1 MGKKKSRNGKAKK
14 VDQAVNDTPDR
25 EESVTPEDEESG
37 DSPVKTPTAENKE
50 IQAEQDTPLAEAIAE
65 APGAFPSEEHEEL
78 AEAEE
83 VAEAEITGEEDN
95 HKEDIDDQSAS
106 NDAPSPNEQ
115 ESDNAEEETSAPTSV
130 SDAEATNAAAEDDH
144 PHEPTADKHA
154 SNPETADDTEDTESE
169 IATAKPS
176 MDLRVATE
184 IPEEETQATHEEES
198 PPTRPT
204 NITIPPPMI
213 RESSQSTIKKIS
225 FNQGDLSPG
234 APLLGETG
242 DISPSA
248 DVATPTVE
256 HPSELPSFGKLSI
269 STPHSPISPRF
280 NRRPSIA
287 DRRRSSSIS
296 AASAASTASS
306 RARSESLASV
316 KSVLSEEFGEF
327 DEFAEAGEGDDD
339 FGDFGDFEA
348 GEAFDTFVAPA
359 EPQVP
364 SIYIPNLTDQ
374 ADATTVQK
382 EIAPLLD
389 LISPRPPT
397 ELPPPPLLP
406 SAPSNDA
413 PLLLTERSLSLW
425 KQLTA
430 PPPLQPPD
438 WKRSRIKRLFLV
450 SLGVPVDL
458 DEILPQETKLKKLVL
473 PSLRSD
479 AADGSKDGTGLQ
491 SEANGVANFDVQ
503 AARQLA
509 ATSSAA
515 MENMPEDEL
524 KAHVKRLEGVAHEA
538 NEVITQWL
546 GKREAAMS
554 DKETFE
560 AVIEN
565 LVGHAQRTRRNR
577 ASILGAFRSGT
588 PPTKKKSK

>member
-1 MGKKKSRNGKAKK
+1 MGKKKSRNGQAKK
-14 VDQAVNDTPDR
+14 VDQTVNDTPDR
-25 EESVTPEDEESG
+25 EESVTPEDAGSG
-37 DSPVKTPTAENKE
+37 DSPAETPTAEDKE
-50 IQAEQDTPLAEAIAE
+50 VEAEQGTPLAGAIAE
-65 APGAFPSEEHEEL
+65 APGAFPSEEHEEP
-78 AEAEE
+78 AEADE
-83 VAEAEITGEEDN
+83 VADVEITGEEDN
-95 HKEDIDDQSAS
+95 HKENIDDQSVS
-106 NDAPSPNEQ
+106 NDAPFPNEQ
-115 ESDNAEEETSAPTSV
+115 ESDNAEAKTSAPTSV
-130 SDAEATNAAAEDDH
+130 SEAEVNKAPAEDDQ
-144 PHEPTADKHA
+144 PEEPSADKHEA
-154 SNPETADDTEDTESE
+154 NPETDDDTEDPETK

-184 IPEEETQATHEEES
+184 MAEDDTQARDEGETRS
-198 PPTRPT
+198 TRPS
-204 NITIPPPMI
+204 NIAIPPPMI

-225 FNQGDLSPG
+225 INQDDLSPR
-234 APLLGETG
+234 APLSAATG

-269 STPHSPISPRF
+269 STRHSPTSPRF

-316 KSVLSEEFGEF
+316 KSVLSEELDEF
-327 DEFAEAGEGDDD
+327 DEFAEAGEGDD
-339 FGDFGDFEA
+339 DFGDFEA

-374 ADATTVQK
+374 ADANAVQK

-397 ELPPPPLLP
+397 EVPPPPPLP

-473 PSLRSD
+473 PSLRSN
-479 AADGSKDGTGLQ
+479 AVDGSKDRTGSQ
-491 SEANGVANFDVQ
+491 SEGNGAANFDVQ

-515 MENMPEDEL
+515 VENMSEDEL
-524 KAHVKRLEGVAHEA
+524 RAHVKRLEAVAQEA

-546 GKREAAMS
+546 AKREAVMS